1 MTLSMI
7 MRKLNQQSV
16 FTSQLYNMY
25 VRNKFNKK
33 CLLSFLVGAF
43 FCAQPLAAQSD
54 SLLQQLISD
63 NKVDS
68 SLIQPPAKM
77 LFTQRVLWGTNGLLK
92 SRYSGNDL
100 VANKQKDLKIRR
112 TMLQLH
118 QIGGFVT
125 LGGMLAQGVIGSQ
138 LYKGNYKVRELHE
151 NMGMAVNLS
160 YGFTALNGLFAPP
173 SAFSRDKKITSI
185 RLHKWLAV
193 LHLSGM
199 IATNILATQ
208 IENNVSLKPYHRAA
222 AYVSFAS
229 LATALI
235 VIKF

>member
-1 MTLSMI
+1 
-7 MRKLNQQSV
+7 
-16 FTSQLYNMY
+16 MY
-25 VRNKFNKK
+25 KRIQFSKTYV
-33 CLLSFLVGAF
+33 LGFLVGCL
-43 FCAQPLAAQSD
+43 FCAQPVAAQSD
-54 SLLQQLISD
+54 SLLQQLISA
-63 NKVDS
+63 NNVDS

-77 LFTQRVLWGTNGLLK
+77 LFTQRVLWGTGGLLK
-92 SRYSGNDL
+92 NRYSGNDL
-100 VANKQKDLKIRR
+100 VANRKIDLKIRR

-125 LGGMLAQGVIGSQ
+125 IGGMLAQGIIGSK
-138 LYKGNYKVRELHE
+138 LYKGDYRVRELHE
-151 NMGMAVNLS
+151 NVGMAVNLT

-199 IATNILATQ
+199 IATNILGSQ
-208 IENNVSLKPYHRAA
+208 IEDNVSLKPYHRAA

-229 LATALI
+229 LATALV

>member
-1 MTLSMI
+1 
-7 MRKLNQQSV
+7 
-16 FTSQLYNMY
+16 MY
-25 VRNKFNKK
+25 KRIQFSKTY
-33 CLLSFLVGAF
+33 LLGFLVGCL
-43 FCAQPLAAQSD
+43 FCAQPVAAQSD
-54 SLLQQLISD
+54 SLLQQLISA
-63 NKVDS
+63 NNVDS
-68 SLIQPPAKM
+68 SLLQPPAKM
-77 LFTQRVLWGTNGLLK
+77 RFTQRVLWGTNGLLK
-92 SRYSGNDL
+92 NRYSGNDL
-100 VANKQKDLKIRR
+100 VANRKIDLKIRR

-125 LGGMLAQGVIGSQ
+125 IGGMLAQGIIGSK
-138 LYKGNYKVRELHE
+138 LYKGDYRVRELHE
-151 NMGMAVNLS
+151 NVGMAVNLT

-199 IATNILATQ
+199 IATNILGSQ
-208 IENNVSLKPYHRAA
+208 IEDNVSLKPYHRAA

-229 LATALI
+229 LATALV

>member
-1 MTLSMI
+1 
-7 MRKLNQQSV
+7 
-16 FTSQLYNMY
+16 
-25 VRNKFNKK
+25 
-33 CLLSFLVGAF
+33 
-43 FCAQPLAAQSD
+43 
-54 SLLQQLISD
+54 
-63 NKVDS
+63 
-68 SLIQPPAKM
+68 M
-77 LFTQRVLWGTNGLLK
+77 LFTQRVLWGTGGLLK
-92 SRYSGNDL
+92 NRYSGNDL
-100 VANKQKDLKIRR
+100 VANRKMDLKIRR

-125 LGGMLAQGVIGSQ
+125 IGGMLAQGIIGSQ
-138 LYKGNYKVRELHE
+138 LYKGDYKVRELHE

-199 IATNILATQ
+199 IATNILGSQ
-208 IENNVSLKPYHRAA
+208 IEDNVSLKPYHRAA

-229 LATALI
+229 LATALV